1 MKVGDPLTKSL
12 AKIRASQYLILSQRG
27 SWKFLEYGFE
37 PMTFFPRHFSLL
49 TNFRLLQ
56 NWPLQKGGWMEDSLN
71 KFYFQKMNS
80 FLNFEITYFSIIY
93 YNIVI

>member
-12 AKIRASQYLILSQRG
+12 AKIRASQDLILSQRG

-49 TNFRLLQ
+49 TDFRLLQ

-71 KFYFQKMNS
+71 KFFFSKNEFVSY
-80 FLNFEITYFSIIY
+80 FEIIYFSIIY

>member
-12 AKIRASQYLILSQRG
+12 AKIRAIQDLILSQRG

-37 PMTFFPRHFSLL
+37 LMTFFFPGFFPLL

-56 NWPLQKGGWMEDSLN
+56 KLAFAKGGGGGGWLGDSFI
-71 KFYFQKMNS
+71 KFFFPKNEFVS
-80 FLNFEITYFSIIY
+80 
-93 YNIVI
+93 